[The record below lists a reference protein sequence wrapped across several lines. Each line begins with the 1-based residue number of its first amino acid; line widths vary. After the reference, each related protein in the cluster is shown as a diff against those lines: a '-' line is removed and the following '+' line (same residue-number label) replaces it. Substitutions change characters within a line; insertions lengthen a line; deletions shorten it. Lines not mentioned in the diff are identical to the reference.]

1 MRTYCSPHCRLI
13 VRFEHSGFNTSSQ
26 TLLVRAGGG
35 VAAAGVSSRLPS
47 PSSCPQGNAEQ
58 AFGIQY
64 PLWSLIAMNNLAT
77 LNLRMNLMVSNCKYY
92 KSGKVKATKR
102 SDKSFSIL
110 NGICSLLPS
119 IVFYQLTFSKH
130 KGFPRSGA
138 PAGIQRKRYKLYRFF
153 FFKENTFNNQN
164 VSALGITRMTFPFQM
179 LNYFKLSCW
188 KPLIIQGTLL
198 WVRTTSVGRC

>member
-1 MRTYCSPHCRLI
+1 
-13 VRFEHSGFNTSSQ
+13 
-26 TLLVRAGGG
+26 
-35 VAAAGVSSRLPS
+35 
-47 PSSCPQGNAEQ
+47 
-58 AFGIQY
+58 
-64 PLWSLIAMNNLAT
+64 MNNLAT
-77 LNLRMNLMVSNCKYY
+77 LSLRIHLMVSNCKYY

-110 NGICSLLPS
+110 NGICNPPSS

-138 PAGIQRKRYKLYRFF
+138 PAGIWRKRYKLYRYI

-164 VSALGITRMTFPFQM
+164 VSALGIMRVTFLFQM

-188 KPLIIQGTLL
+188 KPLIIQGILL